1 MGAPDGVDVSPIK
14 NGDVIPASYVPDVF
28 TWCLVHQAHAPDLL
42 EQGTT
47 PPVFGG
53 VGAKRPWGGRLFLK
67 GILRARNLHCFEL
80 VMFFLRWVEMVE
92 LKDLLAPGGGSF
104 DFLNVQLIFR
114 VPYAISWV

>member
-1 MGAPDGVDVSPIK
+1 MGAPDRMSRWGCHS
-14 NGDVIPASYVPDVF
+14 SQL
-28 TWCLVHQAHAPDLL
+28 CSHQAHPPDPL

-47 PPVFGG
+47 FSGLFLGGFGG
-53 VGAKRPWGGRLFLK
+53 FEVTPGGERLFLK
-67 GILRARNLHCFEL
+67 EILRARNLHCLEL